1 IHSRETYPS
10 WGRVPETSGEP
21 NEIHLPQQLRELV
34 ARRRSLEGRTDRHG
48 SGRGGNHTPDFR
60 PPCRPAGIAGT
71 GVDAWLLP
79 APQTGPDDGQRW
91 LRSLLQIKAARR
103 TRLLLRQL
111 QHRVRLRPPR
121 ALAVLTTHSA

>member
-1 IHSRETYPS
+1 
-10 WGRVPETSGEP
+10 
-21 NEIHLPQQLRELV
+21 
-34 ARRRSLEGRTDRHG
+34 
-48 SGRGGNHTPDFR
+48 
-60 PPCRPAGIAGT
+60 PAGIAGT

-121 ALAVLTTHSA
+121 ALAVLTTHSARPIQGGALKRNREVTLWRPSSTPGSGSIAGTSGSGWKARSSPAKATGRA